1 MEKIERK
8 EDITD
13 IDYAVMAGSL
23 SLSIG
28 EAAMFFVLALIF
40 LR

>member
-1 MEKIERK
+1 MKKIERK

-23 SLSIG
+23 SLSLG
-28 EAAMFFVLALIF
+28 EAVLFFVLALI
-40 LR
+40 LLG